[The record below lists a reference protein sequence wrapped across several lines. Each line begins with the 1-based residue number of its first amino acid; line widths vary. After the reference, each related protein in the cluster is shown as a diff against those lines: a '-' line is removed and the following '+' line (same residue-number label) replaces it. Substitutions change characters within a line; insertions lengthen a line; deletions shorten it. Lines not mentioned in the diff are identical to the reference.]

1 MDWIR
6 QNRFLATYLAIFVP
20 ALLLLGYFVYASA
33 GRASQVADDYAAQV
47 TELQRLQKLEPY
59 PDASSVER
67 IEEMRGTFSD
77 AVSQLQKQLAAREP
91 APEFPP
97 LKPLQFQD
105 KLRQMVDETTKSAQN
120 AGMALPDGF
129 YLGFEQ
135 YRATP
140 PDDAATPGLDA
151 QLGAIRDLVDV
162 LIKAHIERLVSIKR
176 APLPHEL
183 GASAAAATAGNG
195 PAPRATAKQQAETV
209 IRSPVQIEIEGL
221 PNALRDALNG
231 IASAQRLFAISALIV
246 KNEMDKVPERGQ
258 NEQVGGAG
266 AAAAA
271 SPSASPA
278 AGAAPDASPAPA
290 GAQPAA
296 EKGAVP
302 LRYIVGMEKVSA
314 IARIDLVKVL
324 PAH

>member
-20 ALLLLGYFVYASA
+20 LLLLLGYFVYASA

-67 IEEMRGTFSD
+67 IEDMRGTFSD
-77 AVSQLQKQLAAREP
+77 AVSQLQKQLAGREP
-91 APEFPP
+91 APEFPRLSP
-97 LKPLQFQD
+97 VQFQD
-105 KLRQMVDETTKSAQN
+105 KLRQLVDETTKAAQT
-120 AGMALPDGF
+120 AGMALPDNF

-135 YRATP
+135 YRAALP
-140 PDDAATPGLDA
+140 EDAATAGLDA
-151 QLGAIRDLVDV
+151 ELGAVRDLVDL
-162 LIKAHIERLVSIKR
+162 LIKAHLERLISIKR
-176 APLPHEL
+176 APLPHEQS
-183 GASAAAATAGNG
+183 ASAAAAAAAN
-195 PAPRATAKQQAETV
+195 APTPKAVSKQQAETV

-221 PNALRDALNG
+221 PNALRDALNA
-231 IASAQRLFAISALIV
+231 IAQAPRLYAISALIV
-246 KNEMDKVPERGQ
+246 KNGMDKVPERGQ

-266 AAAAA
+266 AGTAP

-278 AGAAPDASPAPA
+278 AGAAPEASPA
-290 GAQPAA
+290 PAA

-302 LRYIVGMEKVSA
+302 LRYIVGVEKVSA